1 MANIVVARSDG
12 WQGMPERVAAKL
24 ETSYG
29 KATSLN
35 ANRSV
40 TTAFGVST

>member
-12 WQGMPERVAAKL
+12 WQWNAGKRGSQARNL
-24 ETSYG
+24 YG